1 MSLAGASWRLAGAAT
16 TSLVRLKLVGCY
28 ITADGAITV
37 ASILHYAHALTDLDL
52 SYNPLGG

>member
-1 MSLAGASWRLAGAAT
+1 MAGASWRLAGAAT